1 MGGVTEI
8 EGTTMAIL
16 GGQCAGQ
23 DLTNQINHGVGTCA
37 EFSDDLELFGKAK
50 VGAGLGD
57 GRGREVDVVVL

>member
-1 MGGVTEI
+1 
-8 EGTTMAIL
+8 MAIL

-37 EFSDDLELFGKAK
+37 EFADDLELFGKAK